1 LEKVKT
7 VCPPTILKQSF
18 PSWIQM
24 AVLDGRQPV
33 DLTVQMLRGLPLNWA
48 EQRKRLGVGRS
59 Q

>member
-1 LEKVKT
+1 
-7 VCPPTILKQSF
+7 
-18 PSWIQM
+18 M
-24 AVLDGRQPV
+24 AALDGRQPV